1 MRYNLYLK
9 LMHLNNIKRIASSF
23 FLCFTLLSCKK
34 ESEILPLEQYNEEQQ
49 ILDSIYLYANQIYFW
64 NDQLPKYTNFNFKKY
79 TAGSS
84 IAKYSHEILDLTSYA
99 VNPETRKS
107 FEFNP
112 DNVSQAKFSTIIS
125 KSNFGS
131 QNNFNLT
138 DLGYNYG
145 ITLVASGN
153 SAIYI
158 EYVIKNSPAE
168 THGIKRGMKVEE
180 INGRKSENT
189 EDFYK
194 YIKTAFDGDK
204 VELILTGK
212 PNAYKSEKYTIR
224 RMAYIADPVNK
235 VSVIKINNIN
245 IGYISYL
252 KFSSPKGRDESLNN
266 AFSYFENEDVNE
278 LIIDLR
284 YNGGGDI
291 LTCENFANLVAPQ
304 SANGKVMRK
313 EKYNSLMQ
321 KGGATLLTKQ
331 PILNDDGSPAL
342 IINGRTATLAD
353 GDYSIN
359 ANTSFFKKTTEL
371 NNLTRVYFIVSK
383 KTASASELLINCLKP
398 YMDVKLIGVR
408 TTEKSA
414 EPVKTFGKPIGF
426 FPIMI
431 RSYSLYLS
439 LFQNLNA
446 NDEGNY
452 FDGMPTTITTD
463 DDVETDFGELEEK
476 GLCAAL
482 NDMGYIP
489 KKTSNNKL
497 SKTKSGTTN
506 NVYTPKTEVFGKTE
520 YQRIIKSNIKLK

>member
-1 MRYNLYLK
+1 
-9 LMHLNNIKRIASSF
+9 MHLHNTKRVALSL
-23 FLCFTLLSCKK
+23 FLCFTILSCKK
-34 ESEILPLEQYNEEQQ
+34 ETGKLLLENDNEEQQ
-49 ILDSIYLYANQIYFW
+49 VLDSIYLYANQIYFW
-64 NDQLPKYTNFNFKKY
+64 NDRLPKYTNFNFKKY
-79 TAGSS
+79 TTGSS
-84 IAKYSHEILDLTSYA
+84 IAKYSHEIFDLTSYA
-99 VNPETRKS
+99 LNPETGKS

-112 DNVSQAKFSTIIS
+112 DNVFEAKFSTIIS
-125 KSNFGS
+125 KSNSGS
-131 QNNFNLT
+131 QNNYSLT

-145 ITLVASGN
+145 ITLVAVGN

-168 THGIKRGMKVEE
+168 TNGIKRGMKVEE

-194 YIKTAFDGDK
+194 YVKTAFDGDK
-204 VELILTGK
+204 VELILNGK
-212 PNAYKSEKYTIR
+212 PNAYKSEKYTIK
-224 RMAYIADPVNK
+224 RMAYIADPVNM
-235 VSVIKINNIN
+235 VSILKINNIN

-266 AFSYFENEDVNE
+266 AFSYFNNEDVKE

-313 EKYNSLMQ
+313 EKYNTLMQ
-321 KGGATLLTKQ
+321 KGEATLLTKQ
-331 PILNDDGSPAL
+331 PILNDDGSPAF

-359 ANTSFFKKTTEL
+359 ANTSLFKKTAGL

-398 YMDVKLIGVR
+398 YMDVKLIGTR
-408 TTEKSA
+408 TTERPA
-414 EPVKTFGKPIGF
+414 DPVKTFGKPIGF
-426 FPIMI
+426 FPVKIK
-431 RSYSLYLS
+431 SYSLYLS

-446 NDEGNY
+446 NNEGNY
-452 FDGMPTTITTD
+452 FNGMSTNITAD
-463 DDVETDFGELEEK
+463 DDVETDFGNIEEK
-476 GLCAAL
+476 GLRSALDDMAYSPKVAAVKNKAL
-482 NDMGYIP
+482 ESKSATGGNI
-489 KKTSNNKL
+489 SNVKR
-497 SKTKSGTTN
+497 
-506 NVYTPKTEVFGKTE
+506 EVFGAGE
-520 YQRIIKSNIKLK
+520 LQELIKSQFKLRK